1 MDTDETQIFK
11 PKKSADNGAK
21 RSRLVKTMRVFET
34 LLSSDFLKFA
44 IPAAGAII
52 AWILNERRK
61 VRWEQLQKKE
71 ERYKELLRC
80 LKGFYVESQ
89 DRELKRQ
96 FIDQVSLCW
105 LYAPDEV
112 INNANTFFATIHKS
126 RNPLA
131 TDDEKEE
138 ALGELI
144 LAIRKDMLSRHL
156 VAKTSLSHSDWKN
169 FHA

>member
-1 MDTDETQIFK
+1 MK
-11 PKKSADNGAK
+11 
-21 RSRLVKTMRVFET
+21 LVET

-52 AWILNERRK
+52 AWFFNERRK
-61 VRWEQLQKKE
+61 ALWEQLQRKE

-80 LKGFYVESQ
+80 IKGFYVESQ

-112 INNANTFFATIHKS
+112 IFKANVFFATIHKS

-131 TDDEKEE
+131 TDEEKEK

-144 LAIRKDMLSRHL
+144 LAIRDDMLNRRL
-156 VAKTSLSHSDWKN
+156 VTKTSLSHSDWKN